1 MTWVLFMNLVIKSLI
16 RLMHIKKAAELDPT
30 NKHIQQRLNT
40 LRQTLASQNGDI
52 KPPPSKLPIVQ
63 EALHP
68 FPITKFI

>member
-1 MTWVLFMNLVIKSLI
+1 LGTLYESCNQISDSI
-16 RLMHIKKAAELDPT
+16 DAYQKAAELDPT